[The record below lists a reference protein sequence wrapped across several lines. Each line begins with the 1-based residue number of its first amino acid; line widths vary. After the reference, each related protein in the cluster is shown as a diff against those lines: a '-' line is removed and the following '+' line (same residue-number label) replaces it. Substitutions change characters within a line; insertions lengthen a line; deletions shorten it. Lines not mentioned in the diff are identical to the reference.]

1 MANKITKQVM
11 VVAGQSKMNA
21 GLMTEEVAFFSANG
35 ASIVPGIVPV
45 TATAALISTIAKTT
59 TTPEPAAGTVLAV
72 TFTQG
77 NSAASPTIAF
87 NGGTARNI
95 RVGGADSTA
104 AKATFAAGG
113 VGFFYFDG
121 TYLHQFGS
129 YT

>member
-11 VVAGQSKMNA
+11 VVTGQSKMNA

-45 TATAALISTIAKTT
+45 TATAALISTVAKTT

-95 RVGGADSTA
+95 RVGGADSPA